1 MDTKERSEI
10 DSLFPSSGLTS
21 LVDLQ
26 RFLRDEIG
34 GGAGSDSDLQ
44 RAFTPLTDGLGIGQN
59 PRSGAVQAGRPS
71 FVPSGESAVTELR
84 SAEPFETELPV
95 RAATRLFLESEEAD
109 QASDISLEAPPTFP
123 PTTLFRR
130 FLAGF
135 VDQCFVLT
143 ILLVALAITSNAL
156 SGTNADLGTRFLR
169 ELSSPAFLKSA
180 ALEFGVV
187 WLGYLAL
194 SVALSEATFGMWV
207 WGLRFNFG
215 ESKRFWKK
223 LARTVMAMFFYPFVF
238 PTVLLVFQREGTNL
252 VDAVTQSRVYRG

>member
-1 MDTKERSEI
+1 MDSKERSEI

-34 GGAGSDSDLQ
+34 GGAGSDSDLH
-44 RAFTPLTDGLGIGQN
+44 RAFTPLTDGLGIAQ
-59 PRSGAVQAGRPS
+59 STGATRAGRATFAQPG
-71 FVPSGESAVTELR
+71 VPAVTEFR
-84 SAEPFETELPV
+84 SAEPLEAEMPV
-95 RAATRLFLESEEAD
+95 RAATRLFMESAEEQLAD
-109 QASDISLEAPPTFP
+109 EVRLEAPPSFP
-123 PTTLFRR
+123 AATLFRR

-143 ILLVALAITSNAL
+143 LLLLALAITSNAL
-156 SGTNADLGTRFLR
+156 SGTSADLGTRFLR

-194 SVALSEATFGMWV
+194 SFTISEATFGMWV

-223 LARTVMAMFFYPFVF
+223 LARTAMGMFFYPFVL
-238 PTVLLVFQREGTNL
+238 PTALLVFQREGTNL
-252 VDAVTQSRVYRG
+252 VDALTQSRVYRG

>member
-1 MDTKERSEI
+1 MDSKERSEI

-34 GGAGSDSDLQ
+34 GGAGTDADLH
-44 RAFTPLTDGLGIGQN
+44 RAFTPLTDGLGIAQ
-59 PRSGAVQAGRPS
+59 SGAVRAGRPTY
-71 FVPSGESAVTELR
+71 VPPGVSAVTEFR
-84 SAEPFETELPV
+84 SAEPFDAEVPV
-95 RAATRLFLESEEAD
+95 RAATRLFMESSVEEFPAADVVLES
-109 QASDISLEAPPTFP
+109 PPSFP
-123 PTTLFRR
+123 PATLFRR

-143 ILLVALAITSNAL
+143 LLLVALAITSNAL
-156 SGTNADLGTRFLR
+156 SGTSADLGTRFLK

-180 ALEFGVV
+180 ALEFSVV
-187 WLGYLAL
+187 WLGYLAI
-194 SVALSEATFGMWV
+194 SFTLSEATFGMWV

-223 LARTVMAMFFYPFVF
+223 LARTVLGMFLYPFIV
-238 PTVLLVFQREGTNL
+238 PTAVLIFQREGTNL
-252 VDAVTQSRVYRG
+252 VDAVTQSRVYRS